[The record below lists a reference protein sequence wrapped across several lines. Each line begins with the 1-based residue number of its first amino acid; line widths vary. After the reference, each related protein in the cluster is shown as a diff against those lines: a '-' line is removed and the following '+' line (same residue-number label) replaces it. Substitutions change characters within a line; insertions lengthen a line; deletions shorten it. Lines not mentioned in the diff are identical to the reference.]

1 MHFRSVVEYPIQLP
15 TSPDDLGNSEPE
27 TSTPTQRN
35 MPSTSALKPFE
46 EVLSVWAKETLAWQC
61 VVGCK
66 ETMWEEVQYR
76 NRELGV
82 EIIDSLPWT
91 NDEAKLTPRQRFELL
106 FERYEQEMRDR
117 SALPIAMRGVGWS
130 EPGTEPGSLDEHGEF
145 DSLDLDRQ
153 RIRLS
158 QSSTEDVEPSLLCF
172 VGFKGSF

>member
-1 MHFRSVVEYPIQLP
+1 
-15 TSPDDLGNSEPE
+15 
-27 TSTPTQRN
+27 
-35 MPSTSALKPFE
+35 MPSTSVPTPVE
-46 EVLSVWAKETLAWQC
+46 EDLSVWANETLAWQC

-66 ETMWEEVQYR
+66 ETMWEEVQNR

-82 EIIDSLPWT
+82 QIIDSLPRV
-91 NDEAKLTPRQRFELL
+91 EGEEELSPRQRFELL

-117 SALPIAMRGVGWS
+117 SALPIAMRTGVGWS
-130 EPGTEPGSLDEHGEF
+130 EPGIEPEGSLDEHGGF
-145 DSLDLDRQ
+145 NSLNLDKR

>member
-1 MHFRSVVEYPIQLP
+1 
-15 TSPDDLGNSEPE
+15 
-27 TSTPTQRN
+27 
-35 MPSTSALKPFE
+35 
-46 EVLSVWAKETLAWQC
+46 
-61 VVGCK
+61 
-66 ETMWEEVQYR
+66 
-76 NRELGV
+76 V

-91 NDEAKLTPRQRFELL
+91 KDEKKLTPRQRFELL

-130 EPGTEPGSLDEHGEF
+130 EPGIEPGSSDEHGEF
-145 DSLDLDRQ
+145 DSLNLDKQ